1 MPTVNNQ
8 TKAASSAIT
17 VGAKAPTVMD
27 AKGFY
32 KPFQYPWAFQ
42 YYQTQNKMHWV
53 PEEVSLHSD
62 VKDWKTRLLPEE
74 QFLLTQLFRFFTTGD
89 VDIGQAYIDKY
100 MATFRNEEVRMM
112 LGAFMNME
120 SVHAEA
126 YSLLMD
132 TVGMPESEY
141 KAFKKYDVMAAKHDY
156 LLEFDISDELSVAR
170 ALAVYSA
177 FTEGLQ
183 LFSTFAILMNFQRFG
198 KMRGM
203 CVIVEYSI
211 KDESLHVEAMI
222 KLYRTY
228 MHEHPHL
235 DTPAFKADIAQ
246 ICQKMVQLEDD
257 FIDMAFSMGAI
268 EGLTSD
274 EVKSYIRFIA
284 NRRMMQLGMEPIY
297 AVEKNPLGWLDHI
310 MSAVVHTS
318 FFESRP
324 TEYAKGAL
332 TGTWDAV
339 WASVDSVNDLIQEAA
354 ENSHQI
360 MEEATA

>member
-1 MPTVNNQ
+1 MPNVTNQ
-8 TKAASSAIT
+8 TATSTALT
-17 VGAKAPTVMD
+17 VGAKAPTVLD

-53 PEEVSLHSD
+53 PEEVPLHSD
-62 VKDWKTRLLPEE
+62 VKDWRTRLLPEE

-89 VDIGQAYIDKY
+89 VDIGQAYIDQY
-100 MATFRNEEVRMM
+100 MATFKNEEVRMM

-141 KAFKKYDVMAAKHDY
+141 KAFKKYGVMAAKHDY
-156 LLEFDISDELSVAR
+156 LLEFNISDEASVAR

-235 DTPAFKADIAQ
+235 DTPAFRADIAQ

-310 MSAVVHTS
+310 MSAVAHTN
-318 FFESRP
+318 FFESRS

-332 TGTWDAV
+332 TGSWDTV
-339 WASVDSVNDLIQEAA
+339 WASVDNVNYLIQEATA
-354 ENSHQI
+354 T
-360 MEEATA
+360 EEVTA